1 MCRYPLWDFPWTV
14 VRTDCLS
21 VGGSTYYQA
30 IRGDT
35 KTVPWLPFEGRKFF
49 EGRKHE
55 GMKLSK
61 IWKLIWLTNYVWTW
75 SNLDSK
81 GMDWM
86 HKKKY
91 FEFIDFFQKFSKSK
105 ILKICQKYQ
114 NIINITNN
122 FYYNDLTHVQ

>member
-1 MCRYPLWDFPWTV
+1 MV
-14 VRTDCLS
+14 
-21 VGGSTYYQA
+21 A
-30 IRGDT
+30 I
-35 KTVPWLPFEGRKFF
+35 GREKIF

-55 GMKLSK
+55 GMKFSK
-61 IWKLIWLTNYVWTW
+61 NMKINLININYVWTW

-114 NIINITNN
+114 NIINITNIL
-122 FYYNDLTHVQ
+122 YYNDLTHVQ